1 MEMRKYKKHGAR
13 YMVHGARQGEWQRAK
28 RFFVHR
34 VPCIVYLYIVFLGC
48 NTIEKTEITGL
59 RCEYRTNPLGIET
72 PHPRFSWLITSGER
86 SIYQQAYRIVVSD
99 NPEEVKKKN
108 GSHWDS
114 GFVISGNTG
123 HIAYEGVPLVSDH
136 TYYWRICSQIN
147 GKEIWSKPAE
157 FRTGMLNPSDWKAQW
172 ISTPEPITFESPL
185 FRQSFSIDKTVK
197 EAYVYAAAAG
207 FYELYL
213 NGEKVGGDVLNPS
226 VTDYRQTVLY
236 SVYELTKHLKK
247 GVNVFGLMLGNGAY
261 NMPKAPDRYCWD
273 GNSFGNPRFLLQL
286 NIKYLDGSEATV
298 TSGEEWKYTGG
309 PVTFNNLYGGEDY
322 DARKEIEGW
331 AAAGLDDSDWKKAS
345 LAEPPGGKPKYQD
358 IPIQVTQT
366 LLPIAKTQPRN
377 GVYLFDL
384 GQNIAGWWRITV
396 KGLAGQSIR
405 VRGSETLN
413 NDLFPKNLEDDDK
426 ISDKF
431 SYHSKTWTD
440 YTLKNNEKAVYEPR
454 FFYSGFRYIEVAV
467 SDSIPLAQ
475 LEVEGRAV
483 GSNLERTG
491 NWSSSNDLLNRIYN
505 ASLWSQRGNLV
516 GYPTDCPHREK
527 GAYNGDGQV
536 IAETSMHD
544 FNMAPFYAKWLNDMR
559 DAQEPNG
566 RIPNTSPTIVGGMGG
581 GIAWG
586 SAYILI
592 PWWMYHYCNDTRL
605 MEEHYP
611 NMKRYL
617 EYLHQLAT
625 TDEKPEE
632 PYIINDFDSY
642 WYSLGEWCSP
652 GRTDCPN
659 HAVVNTFYYYYD
671 AHLMSQIAEL
681 LGYKED
687 SGRFKALSDTVRDE
701 FNRKFFNPETALYGS
716 DSTYQTY
723 QLLALAGNITP
734 ETHRI
739 LVLKTIT
746 DDIKERN
753 NHLNTG
759 IIGTKYLWQVL
770 PEAGCNDL
778 AYALATQETYPSY
791 GYWIRNNC
799 TTFLEKWDGA
809 DSHNHQMFGTITE
822 YLYRYLAGIHSP
834 ASGKTSLAYK
844 HIHLQPYMPDG
855 LDEVE
860 AKLNTLSGEIISQW
874 KTHSG
879 GYQYNV
885 TIPAN
890 TTATVILPLEEF
902 LQATITESGK
912 TIWRNK
918 VYSTGIAGVRNAE
931 IVNDGI
937 NLSLESGTY
946 HFQVVYDDNRTK

>member
-1 MEMRKYKKHGAR
+1 MEMKKYKLLPFAFCLLF
-13 YMVHGARQGEWQRAK
+13 W
-28 RFFVHR
+28 
-34 VPCIVYLYIVFLGC
+34 GC

-59 RCEYRTNPLGIET
+59 RCEYRANPLGIET

-86 SIYQQAYRIVVSD
+86 GIYQQAYRIVVSD

-123 HIAYEGVPLVSDH
+123 HIAYEGLPLISDH

-147 GKEIWSKPAE
+147 GKETWSNPAE
-157 FRTGMLNPSDWKAQW
+157 FRTGMLNPDDWKAQW
-172 ISTPEPITFESPL
+172 ISTPEPITLESPL
-185 FRQSFSIDKTVK
+185 FRHSFSIDKTVK

-236 SVYELTKHLKK
+236 SVYELTKYLKK

-261 NMPKAPDRYCWD
+261 NMLQAPDRYTWD
-273 GNSFGNPRFLLQL
+273 SNSFGNPRFLLQL
-286 NIKYLDGSEATV
+286 NIKYLDGSETTV

-309 PVTFNNLYGGEDY
+309 PITFNNLYGGEDY
-322 DARKEIEGW
+322 DARKEIESW
-331 AAAGLDDSDWKKAS
+331 AAAGPDDSDWKKAS

-358 IPIQVTQT
+358 IPIRITQT
-366 LLPIAKTQPRN
+366 LLPVAKTQPRK

-384 GQNIAGWWRITV
+384 GQNIAGWWRITL
-396 KGLAGQSIR
+396 KGVAGQTIR

-413 NDLFPKNLEDDDK
+413 NDLFPKNMEDNDK

-440 YTLKNNEKAVYEPR
+440 YTLKNNEKAVYEPH
-454 FFYSGFRYIEVAV
+454 FFYSGFRYIEVVV
-467 SDSIPLAQ
+467 SDSIP
-475 LEVEGRAV
+475 
-483 GSNLERTG
+483 
-491 NWSSSNDLLNRIYN
+491 
-505 ASLWSQRGNLV
+505 
-516 GYPTDCPHREK
+516 
-527 GAYNGDGQV
+527 
-536 IAETSMHD
+536 
-544 FNMAPFYAKWLNDMR
+544 
-559 DAQEPNG
+559 
-566 RIPNTSPTIVGGMGG
+566 
-581 GIAWG
+581 
-586 SAYILI
+586 
-592 PWWMYHYCNDTRL
+592 
-605 MEEHYP
+605 
-611 NMKRYL
+611 
-617 EYLHQLAT
+617 
-625 TDEKPEE
+625 
-632 PYIINDFDSY
+632 
-642 WYSLGEWCSP
+642 
-652 GRTDCPN
+652 
-659 HAVVNTFYYYYD
+659 
-671 AHLMSQIAEL
+671 
-681 LGYKED
+681 
-687 SGRFKALSDTVRDE
+687 FKALSDTIRDE
-701 FNRKFFNPETALYGS
+701 LNRKFFNPETALYGS

-739 LVLKTIT
+739 PVLKTIT

-778 AYALATQETYPSY
+778 AYALATQEMYPSY

-822 YLYRYLAGIHSP
+822 YLYRYLAGIRSP

-844 HIHLQPYMPDG
+844 HIHLQPYMPDS
-855 LDEVE
+855 LHEVN
-860 AKLNTLSGEIISQW
+860 AKLNTLSGEIISHW
-874 KTHSG
+874 KKQSG

-890 TTATVILPLEEF
+890 TTATVILPLEESR
-902 LQATITESGK
+902 QATITESGK
-912 TIWRNK
+912 TIWKNK
-918 VYSTGIAGVRNAE
+918 AFPGGVTGVKNLERAGE
-931 IVNDGI
+931 QI
-937 NLSLESGTY
+937 NLLIESGTY
-946 HFQVVYDDNRTK
+946 HFQVVYDDNIIK